1 MESLEVTGKT
11 VEEAIEL
18 GLKQLGAERD
28 EVAVVVV
35 TEGRSGILG
44 IGSEPARVRVTP
56 LEAIPEAAGVARD
69 ILQELFTH
77 VNVDAAVQLR
87 HPEIEEAGVE
97 PSYVLD
103 ITGEDS
109 GLLIGR
115 GGSALSSLQFL
126 LNYLVSRRLE
136 RWEPVNVDVEGYR
149 RRRHQSLKNL
159 AQRLAERV
167 KRSGRPFTLEPM
179 PASERRIIHLVL
191 SRDQRVFT
199 ESIGEG
205 EGRKVSIRPQRGQN
219 SSRESHRRR

>member
-18 GLKQLGAERD
+18 ALQQLGVGRD

-44 IGSEPARVRVTP
+44 IGSEPARVRVSP
-56 LEAIPEAAGVARD
+56 LDAIPEAAGAAKE
-69 ILQELFTH
+69 ILQELFAH
-77 VNVDAAVQLR
+77 MDVDAAIQLR
-87 HPEIEEAGVE
+87 HPEIEESGAE
-97 PSYVLD
+97 PSYILD
-103 ITGEDS
+103 ITGEDA

-115 GGSALSSLQFL
+115 GGSALTSLQFL

-136 RWEPVNVDVEGYR
+136 SWEPVNVDVEGYR
-149 RRRHQSLKNL
+149 RRRHQALRNL

-167 KRSGRPFTLEPM
+167 KKSGRPFTLEPM
-179 PASERRIIHLVL
+179 SASERRIIHLVL
-191 SRDQRVFT
+191 SKDQRVFT

-205 EGRKVSIRPQRGQN
+205 EGRRVSIKPQHRQS